1 MIESRKEV
9 EEIDWNENL
18 TRLVNQYQNLIFS
31 ICLKVTGDYFAAEDL
46 TQETFISAYKH
57 WDEFNGQAEKAWI
70 CRIASN
76 KSIDYCREAARRQ
89 VPTLEEDMPAEALV
103 QNDEPLKQAMNRE
116 VLRELEKSC
125 KTLSP
130 PYDRIALQHFLEGKS
145 AKEIAEHSGVGLN
158 TVKTQIYRARDMLKK
173 SFRKEMLME

>member
-1 MIESRKEV
+1 MEK
-9 EEIDWNENL
+9 IDSNENL

-46 TQETFISAYKH
+46 TQETFLAAYRH

-89 VPTLEEDMPAEALV
+89 VPTAEEDMPEETLV
-103 QNDEPLKQAMNRE
+103 QGNEPLKQTMNKE

-125 KTLSP
+125 KSLSP
-130 PYDRIALQHFLEGKS
+130 PYDRIALQHYLEGKS
-145 AKEIAEHSGVGLN
+145 AKEIAEQSGVGLN

-173 SFRKEMLME
+173 SFRKEMLIE

>member
-1 MIESRKEV
+1 MEK
-9 EEIDWNENL
+9 IDSKENL

-31 ICLKVTGDYFAAEDL
+31 ICLKITGDYFASEDL
-46 TQETFISAYKH
+46 TQETFLSAYKH
-57 WDEFNGQAEKAWI
+57 WKEFDGQAEKAWL

-89 VPTLEEDMPAEALV
+89 VPTLEEDMPAEALILK
-103 QNDEPLKQAMNRE
+103 DDPLKQTMNHE

-125 KTLSP
+125 KALSP
-130 PYDRIALQHFLEGKS
+130 PYDRIAREHFLEGKP
-145 AKEIAEHSGVGLN
+145 AGEIAKQSGVGVN

-173 SFRKEMLME
+173 SFRKEMLIE